1 MKFLTPADTEHAF
14 YEAFEIGEIA
24 AMMAVWSTDDD
35 ITCIHPGGPRLIGR
49 ANIDAG
55 WRGILNGNS
64 GIRIQLTEIREFVD
78 QALTIRILYENLWVP
93 GENAPRQPIIATN
106 AYRYSRRGWQMV
118 LHHASP
124 APQDEMEGRGAAV
137 FH

>member
-1 MKFLTPADTEHAF
+1 MKFLTPADAEQAF
-14 YEAFEIGEIA
+14 YEAFEIGEIV
-24 AMMAVWSTDDD
+24 AMMNVWSKDDD

-49 ANIDAG
+49 AMIEAG
-55 WRGILNGNS
+55 WRGILNGNM
-64 GIRIQLTEIREFVD
+64 GVRFKLTEMREFVD

-93 GENAPRQPIIATN
+93 GENAPRPPIIATN
-106 AYRYSRRGWQMV
+106 AYRYSRRGWHMV

-124 APQDEMEGRGAAV
+124 MPHDESDGASAAV

>member
-1 MKFLTPADTEHAF
+1 MKFSTPLEAEQAF

-24 AMMAVWSTDDD
+24 AMMAVWSKDED
-35 ITCIHPGGPRLIGR
+35 ITCIHPLGPRLIGR
-49 ANIDAG
+49 EAIETN
-55 WRGILNGNS
+55 WRGILTGS
-64 GIRIQLTEIREFVD
+64 TGVRFQLTDIREFVD

-93 GENAPRQPIIATN
+93 GENAPRPPIIATN
-106 AYRYSRRGWQMV
+106 AYRYSRRGWHMV

-124 APQDEMEGRGAAV
+124 VPRDEPGNGGAAI